1 MSWQAGQFQCY
12 VNVQRGRGHVAASF
26 EAVKV
31 TDDVRGTHG
40 PFGNRLASK
49 TRPGVQAEE
58 ETEGKIFGKP

>member
-1 MSWQAGQFQCY
+1 M
-12 VNVQRGRGHVAASF
+12 AASF